1 MKTQQEL
8 ASNEETRNHID
19 NVRRYLRVFAVEL
32 LKRGEQHDQSKLG
45 DVEAPV
51 FAIYTDR
58 LKGMTYGSDEYNKCR
73 AEMKVALDHHYAKN
87 RHHPEFFENI
97 EEWRPVVGFETSHE
111 VSNHGRVRSKNR
123 IVDRSGPTGSCFK
136 QGILLKQYI
145 TPKGYCRLQLQ
156 DGDNRKNAMVHRLV
170 AEAFIDNDDKKS
182 EVNHK
187 NGIKDDN
194 HISNLEWVTS
204 SENQIH
210 AYDND
215 LKKANIKYEVTCE
228 ELDITT
234 LGINKMEKELRERG
248 YDKARASAIWNCI
261 NNGGKHLDLTF
272 TGTLLKTKE
281 DSYISDMTLVDIVEM
296 FCDWFASSQ
305 RHADGNIL
313 KSITHNKERFGI
325 NEQLSTILENTAD
338 LFDSDNSK

>member
-19 NVRRYLRVFAVEL
+19 NVRRYLRIFAVEL
-32 LKRGEQHDQSKLG
+32 LKRGEEHDQSKLG
-45 DVEAPV
+45 DVESPV
-51 FAIYTDR
+51 FAVYTDR
-58 LKGMTYGSDEYNKCR
+58 LKGMTYGSEEYNKCR

-87 RHHPEFFENI
+87 RHHPEFFETN
-97 EEWRPVVGFETSHE
+97 EEWRPVVGFETQYDI
-111 VSNHGRVRSKNR
+111 SNYGRVRSKDR
-123 IVDRSGPTGSCFK
+123 IVDRSGPTGNCFK
-136 QGILLKQYI
+136 NGIILKQYI
-145 TPKGYCRLQLQ
+145 TPKGYCRVQLQ
-156 DGDNRKNAMVHRLV
+156 SGDKRKNAMVHRLV
-170 AEAFIDNDDKKS
+170 AKAFIDNINEKP

-194 HISNLEWVTS
+194 NISNLEWVTS

-210 AYDND
+210 AYDTE

-228 ELDITT
+228 DLDITT
-234 LGINKMEKELRERG
+234 LGINKMEKELRKRG
-248 YDKARASAIWNCI
+248 YDRASAAAIWNTI

-281 DSYISDMTLVDIVEM
+281 TSFVSSMNLVDVVEM

-313 KSITHNKERFGI
+313 KSIEHNKDRFGM

-338 LFDSDNSK
+338 LFDSGNGK

>member
-1 MKTQQEL
+1 MGNMKTQQEL

-87 RHHPEFFENI
+87 RHHPEHF
-97 EEWRPVVGFETSHE
+97 
-111 VSNHGRVRSKNR
+111 KN
-123 IVDRSGPTGSCFK
+123 S
-136 QGILLKQYI
+136 
-145 TPKGYCRLQLQ
+145 
-156 DGDNRKNAMVHRLV
+156 
-170 AEAFIDNDDKKS
+170 
-182 EVNHK
+182 
-187 NGIKDDN
+187 
-194 HISNLEWVTS
+194 
-204 SENQIH
+204 
-210 AYDND
+210 
-215 LKKANIKYEVTCE
+215 
-228 ELDITT
+228 
-234 LGINKMEKELRERG
+234 
-248 YDKARASAIWNCI
+248 
-261 NNGGKHLDLTF
+261 
-272 TGTLLKTKE
+272 
-281 DSYISDMTLVDIVEM
+281 ISDMTLVDIVEM

-338 LFDSDNSK
+338 LFDSGDK